1 MTVKS
6 MEKLENSKVTLEIE
20 VDAAAFDAAVNKVY
34 HKQKGRISVPGF
46 RIGKA
51 PRKIIENRYGSG
63 VFYEDAVEELY
74 PEALDA
80 AVKEKELDVVAYPEI
95 EILSMGKEGVSFK
108 AIVTVRPEV
117 TLGEY
122 KGLAVEKVE
131 IVISD
136 ADIEQE
142 LAPLVRQASRIVE
155 VERAAVNGD
164 TAVIDFEGFLDGVPF
179 EGGKGEG
186 HNLELGSGSFVPG
199 FEEQVVGLKAGD
211 AKDID
216 ITFPENYAEELA
228 GKAVVF
234 KVTVQA
240 VKENQKPEL
249 DDEFA
254 QDVSE
259 FDTLDE
265 LKKDLA
271 AKLTERRE
279 SESQKAFEEAVMA
292 QVTANMTVAIPDEMV
307 AYEADKMVRNF
318 AQQIQQQ
325 GMRLEDYLGMMGM
338 DVAFFQEDAKRTALK
353 RIQNDL
359 ALAAIIAE
367 EKFEISEAE
376 VDEELGKLA
385 EQYEMELDAIR
396 AAVPVEELKKD
407 LSYRKALALVKDT
420 AIAGKPKK
428 AAAKKT
434 TKKADEDA
442 VAEKKPAAK
451 KTTKKADEDAVAE
464 KKPAAKKT
472 TKKVD
477 EDATAEKKPAAKK
490 TTKKAD
496 AAETAKV
503 AEEKPKKPAT
513 KKAKKEETAD

>member
-20 VDAAAFDAAVNKVY
+20 VDAAAFDAAINKIY

-80 AVKEKELDVVAYPEI
+80 AAKEKELDVVAYPEI
-95 EILSMGKEGVSFK
+95 EIVSMGKDGVVFK
-108 AIVTVRPEV
+108 ATLTVKPEV

-122 KGLAVEKVE
+122 KGLTVEKAE
-131 IVISD
+131 IVVTD
-136 ADIEQE
+136 EDMEQE

-164 TAVIDFEGFLDGVPF
+164 TAVIDFEGFLEGVPF
-179 EGGKGEG
+179 DGGKGES

-199 FEEQVVGLKAGD
+199 FEEQIVGLKAGD
-211 AKDID
+211 EKDID
-216 ITFPENYAEELA
+216 ITFPENYAPELA

-240 VKENQKPEL
+240 VKENQKPKL

-259 FDTLDE
+259 FSTLDE

-279 SESQKAFEEAVMA
+279 TESQKAFDEALMA
-292 QVTANMTVAIPDEMV
+292 QVASNMTVAVPDEMV
-307 AYEADKMVRNF
+307 AYEADKLVRNF

-325 GMRLEDYLGMMGM
+325 GMKLEDYLGMMGM
-338 DVAFFQEDAKRTALK
+338 DISFFQEDAKRTALR

-359 ALAAIIAE
+359 ALGAIIAA
-367 EKFEISEAE
+367 EKIEVSEAE
-376 VDEELGKLA
+376 IDAELAVLA
-385 EQYEMELDAIR
+385 EQYKMELDAIK
-396 AAVPVEELKKD
+396 AAVPLEELKTD
-407 LSYRKALALVKDT
+407 LSYRKALAVVKDS
-420 AIAGKPKK
+420 AVAGKPKK

-434 TKKADEDA
+434 TKKTDA
-442 VAEKKPAAK
+442 ASEEKKPAAKKATKKAEGEEKPAKKPAAK
-451 KTTKKADEDAVAE
+451 KTTKKADGEAEE
-464 KKPAAKKT
+464 KKPVAKKT
-472 TKKVD
+472 SK
-477 EDATAEKKPAAKK
+477 
-490 TTKKAD
+490 
-496 AAETAKV
+496 
-503 AEEKPKKPAT
+503 
-513 KKAKKEETAD
+513 KKEEAAD

>member
-20 VDAAAFDAAVNKVY
+20 VDAAAFDAAINKVY

-51 PRKIIENRYGSG
+51 PRKIIENRYGTG

-80 AVKEKELDVVAYPEI
+80 AAKEKELDVVAYPEI

-108 AIVTVRPEV
+108 ATLTVRPEA
-117 TLGEY
+117 TLGDY
-122 KGLAVEKVE
+122 KGLAVEKADIAVT
-131 IVISD
+131 D
-136 ADIEQE
+136 ADMEQE
-142 LAPLVRQASRIVE
+142 LAPLVRQATRIVE
-155 VERAAVNGD
+155 VERAATNGD

-179 EGGKGEG
+179 DGGKGEG

-199 FEEQVVGLKAGD
+199 FEEQLVGLKAGD
-211 AKDID
+211 EKDID
-216 ITFPENYAEELA
+216 ITFPENYAPELA

-240 VKENQKPEL
+240 VKEHQKPEM

-259 FDTLDE
+259 FDTLAD
-265 LKKDLA
+265 LKKDLSD
-271 AKLTERRE
+271 KLTARRE
-279 SESQKAFEEAVMA
+279 SESQKAFEEAVME
-292 QVTANMTVAIPDEMV
+292 QVTGNMTVEIPDEMV
-307 AYEADKMVRNF
+307 TYEADKLVRNF

-338 DVAFFQEDAKRTALK
+338 DIAFFQEDAKRTALK

-359 ALAAIIAE
+359 ALSAIIKAE
-367 EKFEISEAE
+367 QIEISEAE

-385 EQYEMELDAIR
+385 EQYKMELDAIQ
-396 AAVPVEELKKD
+396 AAVPVEELKTD
-407 LSYRKALALVKDT
+407 LSYRKALALVKDS
-420 AIAGKPKK
+420 AVAGKPKK
-428 AAAKKT
+428 AAAKKSA
-434 TKKADEDA
+434 KKADESEA
-442 VAEKKPAAK
+442 AEKKPAAKKTAKKAEVEGEEKPAKKPAAK
-451 KTTKKADEDAVAE
+451 KTTKKAEAE
-464 KKPAAKKT
+464 GEEPKKSAAKKT
-472 TKKVD
+472 
-477 EDATAEKKPAAKK
+477 
-490 TTKKAD
+490 KKAED
-496 AAETAKV
+496 
-503 AEEKPKKPAT
+503 
-513 KKAKKEETAD
+513 

>member
-20 VDAAAFDAAVNKVY
+20 VDAAAFDAAINKIY

-80 AVKEKELDVVAYPEI
+80 AAKEKELDVVAYPEI
-95 EILSMGKEGVSFK
+95 EIISMGKDGVVFK
-108 AIVTVRPEV
+108 ATLTVKPEV

-122 KGLAVEKVE
+122 KGLTVEKAE
-131 IVISD
+131 IVVTD
-136 ADIEQE
+136 EDMEQE

-164 TAVIDFEGFLDGVPF
+164 TAVIDFEGFLEGVPF
-179 EGGKGEG
+179 DGGKGES

-199 FEEQVVGLKAGD
+199 FEEQIVGLKAGD
-211 AKDID
+211 EKDID
-216 ITFPENYAEELA
+216 ITFPENYAPELA

-234 KVTVQA
+234 KVIVQA
-240 VKENQKPEL
+240 VKENQKPKL

-259 FDTLDE
+259 FSTLNE

-279 SESQKAFEEAVMA
+279 TESQKAFDEALMA
-292 QVTANMTVAIPDEMV
+292 QVTSNMTVAVPDEMV
-307 AYEADKMVRNF
+307 AYEADKLVRNF

-325 GMRLEDYLGMMGM
+325 GMKLEDYLGMMGM
-338 DVAFFQEDAKRTALK
+338 DISFFQEDAKRTALR

-359 ALAAIIAE
+359 ALGAIIAA
-367 EKFEISEAE
+367 EKIEVSEAE
-376 VDEELGKLA
+376 IDAELAVLA
-385 EQYEMELDAIR
+385 EQYKMELDAIK
-396 AAVPVEELKKD
+396 AAVPLEELKTD
-407 LSYRKALALVKDT
+407 LSYRKALAVVKDS
-420 AIAGKPKK
+420 AVAGKPKK

-434 TKKADEDA
+434 AKKTDA
-442 VAEKKPAAK
+442 AGEEKKPAAKKATKKAEGEEKPAKKPVAK
-451 KTTKKADEDAVAE
+451 KTTKKADGEAEE
-464 KKPAAKKT
+464 KKPVAKKT
-472 TKKVD
+472 SK
-477 EDATAEKKPAAKK
+477 
-490 TTKKAD
+490 
-496 AAETAKV
+496 
-503 AEEKPKKPAT
+503 
-513 KKAKKEETAD
+513 KKEETAD